1 MNKAFITLIIASLG
15 TILFSISAHAGRLAF
30 DAAGN
35 LFQAHYTEIVKITP
49 DGKRST
55 FASGLVPEHLAVDHS
70 GNLFVSEGNSNSI
83 LKFAPDGKKS
93 IFATLSRY
101 PIDLTFDDKN
111 NLFVLDNDTNSIL
124 RFTSDGKKNTFASGL
139 GHLVD
144 LALDRGGNV
153 FVADSEGTIFKFTP
167 DGTKTTF
174 ASAIGSPN
182 GMTCDGA
189 GNLFVGDMDNHSI
202 LKFTSNGEKRTFVTG
217 LNALDLAC
225 DSLGNLL
232 IPEGE
237 SNRIFQFAPD
247 GTRSTFPK
255 GATSPDKLWE
265 YRWPSGKSPGILKAG
280 TTQTVLDLSED
291 LKVAPPFATE
301 AMVVWAPDSKR
312 FAFNYHTDRGHFTTA
327 LYQLRGDKWVALRS
341 PETDETDKPL
351 ERVMAAE
358 LRNLGLPPKADRQS
372 LSDFRSVREVLE
384 WADPNTVILNC
395 SSSGAL
401 QSKNE
406 GEGRNHVAA
415 DFLLTLKFDAKG
427 NWKIVKTHQIAS
439 ELH

>member
-1 MNKAFITLIIASLG
+1 MNKAFTTLVIAGLG
-15 TILFSISAHAGRLAF
+15 TILFSISAHARTLAF

-55 FASGLVPEHLAVDHS
+55 FASGLIPEHLAFDRS

-83 LKFAPDGKKS
+83 LKFTPDGKKS

-101 PIDLTFDDKN
+101 PVDLTFDDRN
-111 NLFVLDNDTNSIL
+111 NLFVLDNDTNSVL
-124 RFTSDGKKNTFASGL
+124 RFTPDGTKNTFASEL
-139 GHLVD
+139 GHAVD
-144 LALDRGGNV
+144 LALDRSSNV
-153 FVADSEGTIFKFTP
+153 FVADSGGTIFKFTP
-167 DGTKTTF
+167 DGTKTMF
-174 ASAIGSPN
+174 ASEIGFLN
-182 GMTCDGA
+182 GMACDEA
-189 GNLFVGDMDNHSI
+189 GNLFVGDMDNHLI
-202 LKFTSNGEKRTFVTG
+202 LKFTSNGEKSTFVTG

-225 DSLGNLL
+225 DSVGNLL
-232 IPEGE
+232 TPEGD

-247 GTRSTFPK
+247 GTRSMFPK
-255 GATSPDKLWE
+255 GATSPDKQWE
-265 YRWPSGKSPGILKAG
+265 YRWPAGKSPGILKAG
-280 TTQTVLDLSED
+280 TTQAALDLSKD
-291 LKVAPPFATE
+291 LKVAPPFSSE

-312 FAFNYHTDRGHFTTA
+312 FAFNYHTDRHHFTTA

-351 ERVMAAE
+351 ERAMAAE

-384 WADPNTVILNC
+384 WAGPNTVILNC
-395 SSSGAL
+395 SSSGVANK
-401 QSKNE
+401 SDE
-406 GEGRNHVAA
+406 RFHVDA
-415 DFLLTLKFDAKG
+415 DFLLTLKFDAAGK
-427 NWKIVKTHQIAS
+427 WKIVKTRQTPS